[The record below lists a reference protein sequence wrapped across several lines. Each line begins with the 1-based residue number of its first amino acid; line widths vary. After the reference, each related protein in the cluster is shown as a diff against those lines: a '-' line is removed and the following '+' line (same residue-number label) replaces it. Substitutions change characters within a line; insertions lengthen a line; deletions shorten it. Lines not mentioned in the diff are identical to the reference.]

1 MCMHLPIKHRKLTGT
16 CFLYGRRTASYAHFD
31 SLTFL
36 IHHHYFIHHHYR
48 DSMRFACILLPSL
61 LLFKRQ
67 KNYATQSL
75 DSKLQVIFGVYK
87 QRTCIFQIEN
97 HFYERKKDLHVL
109 RKCKSP
115 AATVLCDP
123 PHSLF
128 QMFSLPDKRP
138 TVKEIAFKISLL
150 KHFRVSL
157 FLI

>member
-1 MCMHLPIKHRKLTGT
+1 MCTYLPNNHRKLTGT
-16 CFLYGRRTASYAHFD
+16 CFIYGRRTAYNAPFD
-31 SLTFL
+31 SLTFSYITIVGTAKGL
-36 IHHHYFIHHHYR
+36 HEFCKKLRDPKFGFQTASYNLVFI
-48 DSMRFACILLPSL
+48 SNGLAS
-61 LLFKRQ
+61 
-67 KNYATQSL
+67 
-75 DSKLQVIFGVYK
+75 SKLKI
-87 QRTCIFQIEN
+87 I
-97 HFYERKKDLHVL
+97 FYERKKDLHVL

>member
-1 MCMHLPIKHRKLTGT
+1 MCTYLPNNHRKLTGT
-16 CFLYGRRTASYAHFD
+16 CFIYGRRTAYNAPFD
-31 SLTFL
+31 SLTFSYITIVGTAKGL
-36 IHHHYFIHHHYR
+36 HEFCKITRPKVWIPNCKLYLVFI
-48 DSMRFACILLPSL
+48 SNGLAS
-61 LLFKRQ
+61 
-67 KNYATQSL
+67 
-75 DSKLQVIFGVYK
+75 SKLKI
-87 QRTCIFQIEN
+87 I
-97 HFYERKKDLHVL
+97 FYERKKDLHVL